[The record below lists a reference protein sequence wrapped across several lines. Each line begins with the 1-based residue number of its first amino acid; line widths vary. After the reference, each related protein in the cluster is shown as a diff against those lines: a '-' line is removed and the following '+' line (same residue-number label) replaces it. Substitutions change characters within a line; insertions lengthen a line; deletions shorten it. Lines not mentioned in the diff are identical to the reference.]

1 MVVGIVSHEH
11 ALSAAQAMGC
21 DQFLIEEMIPD
32 CVAEVLIGVVHD
44 PVHGFVLTLAAGGVL
59 TEVLQDSVSLMV
71 PSSRTDVRDAMSHL
85 KIAKLLQ
92 GYRGAPP
99 ADTEAIIDTVMAVQR
114 FVLDHHDR
122 LEEIEINPLFALP
135 TGAIAVDALIRIG
148 D

>member
-1 MVVGIVSHEH
+1 MNSLLYWVG
-11 ALSAAQAMGC
+11 
-21 DQFLIEEMIPD
+21 
-32 CVAEVLIGVVHD
+32 GVRD

-71 PSSRTDVRDAMSHL
+71 PSSRADVGAALSQL

-99 ADTEAIIDTVMAVQR
+99 ADIEAIIDTVMAVQR

-122 LEEIEINPLFALP
+122 LEELEINPLFALP
-135 TGAIAVDALIRIG
+135 NGAIAVDALIRIG